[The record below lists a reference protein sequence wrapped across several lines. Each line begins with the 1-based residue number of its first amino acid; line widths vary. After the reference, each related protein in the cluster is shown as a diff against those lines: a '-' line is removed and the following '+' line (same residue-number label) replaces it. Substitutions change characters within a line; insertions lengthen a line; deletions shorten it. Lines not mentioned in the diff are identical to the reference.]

1 MVAKSEFK
9 KSKQI
14 LADVIFE
21 LQNHSDALN
30 WFLTYDRLAE
40 LLEIRKEECLRKIY
54 QFKSKKPQMTLAGG
68 FHEVDGEL
76 LIDFLS
82 FVLDLD
88 EVAEVFLQ
96 SGIYFSERPLYEL
109 REGYKSLVQKTIAN
123 HKLDRELILLLSAAT
138 IDFDDA
144 IDSYLM
150 DKFEIDFFVRRSVF
164 QFLESNSVRTEF
176 GAEEFLFEY
185 LKALIPTKILN
196 FRDITKEFRER
207 TYYELYGRF
216 REQEKKKKKKNK
228 TISIEMEELLNF
240 FDLEPGATLPQLKK
254 KFKEL
259 LKKYHPDINKKG
271 EEMTKKIILKYNR
284 LVELLGN

>member
-21 LQNHSDALN
+21 LQNHSDALT
-30 WFLTYDRLAE
+30 WFLSYDRLAE

-54 QFKSKKPQMTLAGG
+54 QFKSKKPQMTLSGG

-88 EVAEVFLQ
+88 EVPEVFLQ

-109 REGYKSLVQKTIAN
+109 REGYKSLIQKTIAN
-123 HKLDRELILLLSAAT
+123 HKLDRELLLLLSAAT

-207 TYYELYGRF
+207 TYYELFGRF
-216 REQEKKKKKKNK
+216 RDQEKKKKKKIR
-228 TISIEMEELLNF
+228 TISVELEDLLTF
-240 FDLEPGATLPQLKK
+240 FDLEPGATLPQVKK